1 MLESDEIK
9 MKYFLQYLSLWI
21 GFSAILAIVSTGVAQ
36 SRVELV
42 HADFSRGQTYRGNEE
57 VKILEGNVFVRQD
70 TMEIYCDKAVYH
82 KTQNRIVLSGNV
94 RLVRGKEI
102 LTAQQVTYYEQQ
114 KMAIAEQN
122 VFLQRPG
129 QTLRS
134 EYLKYFYET
143 DRSFARTNLVLK
155 DVDSRMTVTA
165 QRGEYLPQQNRSRVE
180 KNAHFWQVSNDGA
193 DTLHIFAEDIE
204 YIFKPERVAIAKN
217 AVRIKRGELT
227 ATCDSATYLMEKDR
241 VYLNQNPMAHQ
252 KSNELTGDQIE
263 LTIEDMKINQILVSG
278 NAVATSVEDSLKNKI
293 NRLTGRE
300 IIAKIVEQ
308 QIESLQANDN
318 AQSKYYLKDDGAQ
331 QGVNTA
337 TADTILI
344 FFKESE
350 VNRILVKGGSQGIY
364 TPADTPVAAGQKKE

>member
-1 MLESDEIK
+1 MNF
-9 MKYFLQYLSLWI
+9 FLRHLSLWI
-21 GFSAILAIVSTGVAQ
+21 CISSMLTIISAGVAQ

-70 TMEIYCDKAVYH
+70 TVEIYCDKAVYH
-82 KTQNRIVLSGNV
+82 KAQHRIVLTGNV

-102 LTAQQVTYYEQQ
+102 LTAERVTYYEQQ

-180 KNAHFWQVSNDGA
+180 KNAHFRQVSNDGA

-204 YIFKPERVAIAKN
+204 YIFQPERVAIAKN
-217 AVRIKRGELT
+217 SVRIKRGELT
-227 ATCDSATYLMEKDR
+227 ATCDSATYLLEKDR
-241 VYLNQNPMAHQ
+241 VYLDKNPMAHQ
-252 KSNELTGDQIE
+252 KSNDLTGEQIE
-263 LTIEDMKINQILVSG
+263 LTIEDMKISQILVSG
-278 NAVATSVEDSLKNKI
+278 NAVAISVEDSLKNKI
-293 NRLTGRE
+293 NRLTGNE
-300 IIAKIVEQ
+300 IIAKITEQ
-308 QIESLQANDN
+308 QIETLQAFDN
-318 AQSKYYLKDDGAQ
+318 ARSKYYLKDDGVQ
-331 QGVNTA
+331 QGFNTA
-337 TADTILI
+337 SADTILI
-344 FFKESE
+344 YFKASE
-350 VNRILVKGGSQGIY
+350 VNRIVVKGGSQGVY
-364 TPADTPVAAGQKKE
+364 TPKGSPITAGQNRHKK

>member
-1 MLESDEIK
+1 MTFVLRH
-9 MKYFLQYLSLWI
+9 LSLWI
-21 GFSAILAIVSTGVAQ
+21 CISSMLTIASAGVAQ

-42 HADFSRGQTYRGNEE
+42 HADFSRGQTYRGNET

-70 TMEIYCDKAVYH
+70 TVEIYCDKAVYH
-82 KTQNRIVLSGNV
+82 KAQHRIVLTGNV

-102 LTAQQVTYYEQQ
+102 LTAERVTYYEQQ

-165 QRGEYLPQQNRSRVE
+165 RQGEYLPQQNRSRVE
-180 KNAHFWQVSNDGA
+180 KNAHFWQVGKNGA

-204 YIFKPERVAIAKN
+204 YIFKPERTAIAKN
-217 AVRIKRGELT
+217 SVRIKRGGLT
-227 ATCDSATYLMEKDR
+227 ATCDSATYLLEKDR
-241 VYLNQNPMAHQ
+241 VYLDKNPMAYQ
-252 KSNELTGDQIE
+252 KNNELTGEEIE
-263 LTIEDMKINQILVSG
+263 LTIADMNIDQILVSG
-278 NAVATSVEDSLKNKI
+278 NAVATSVEDSLNNKI
-293 NRLTGRE
+293 NRLTGRQ
-300 IIAKIVEQ
+300 IIAKVVEQ

-318 AQSKYYLKDDGAQ
+318 AQSKYFLKDKGAQ

-344 FFKESE
+344 FFKKSA

-364 TPADTPVAAGQKKE
+364 TPADAPADVGQKKE